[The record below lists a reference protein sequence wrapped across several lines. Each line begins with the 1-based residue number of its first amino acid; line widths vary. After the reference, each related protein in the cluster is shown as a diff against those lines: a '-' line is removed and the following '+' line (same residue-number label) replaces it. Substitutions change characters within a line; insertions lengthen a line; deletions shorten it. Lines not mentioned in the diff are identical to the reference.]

1 MNSTT
6 GDELVLNRTDLVD
19 SNIQRVQYTL
29 SNLMLSDSNDTFFCV
44 ANNSVELREQSFTL
58 VVQGGWIL
66 THFWIQFQY
75 TYDTVPLALRHL
87 ANFIPA

>member
-1 MNSTT
+1 MDSTT

-19 SNIQRVQYTL
+19 SNTQRVQYTL
-29 SNLMLSDSNDTFFCV
+29 SNLMLSDSFDAFFCV

-66 THFWIQFQY
+66 THFWIQLQC
-75 TYDTVPLALRHL
+75 TYDTVPPPLHGPIWDL
-87 ANFIPA
+87 

>member
-6 GDELVLNRTDLVD
+6 GDEFVLNRTDLVD
-19 SNIQRVQYTL
+19 SNTQRVQFTL
-29 SNLMLSDSNDTFFCV
+29 SNLMLSDSFDTFFCV

-66 THFWIQFQY
+66 THFWIQRQRM
-75 TYDTVPLALRHL
+75 YDTVPPPLHGPIWDL
-87 ANFIPA
+87 

>member
-1 MNSTT
+1 MDSTT
-6 GDELVLNRTDLVD
+6 GDELVLNHTDLFD
-19 SNIQRVQYTL
+19 SNTQRVQYTL
-29 SNLMLSDSNDTFFCV
+29 SNLMLSDSFDTFFCV

-66 THFWIQFQY
+66 THFWIQFQS